1 MKNYE
6 LVYVLRP
13 TLDDEAKTAVLD
25 KVKAIIET
33 SGEVE
38 KVDEW
43 GARRLAYEI
52 QKLNE
57 GFYVLVNFKASTDI
71 PKELDRNLKISDS
84 VIRHMIINLDEK

>member
-13 TLDDEAKTAVLD
+13 AIEDDAKEAVLD

-38 KVDEW
+38 KVDVW
-43 GARRLAYEI
+43 GVKKLAYEI
-52 QKLNE
+52 QKLRE
-57 GFYVLVNFKASTDI
+57 GYYVLVSFKATVDV
-71 PKELDRNLKISDS
+71 PKELDRNLKINDN
-84 VIRHMIINLDEK
+84 VIRHMVVNLDEN

>member
-6 LVYVLRP
+6 LIYVLRP
-13 TLDDEAKTAVLD
+13 NLDDESKTAVLD

-38 KVDEW
+38 KVDVW
-43 GARRLAYEI
+43 GVRRLAYEI

-57 GFYVLVNFKASTDI
+57 GFYVLVNFKASTDL

-84 VIRHMIINLDEK
+84 VIRHMIVNQDEK

>member
-38 KVDEW
+38 KFDVW

>member
-6 LVYVLRP
+6 LIYVLRP
-13 TLDDEAKTAVLD
+13 NLDDESKTAVLD

-38 KVDEW
+38 KVDVW
-43 GARRLAYEI
+43 GVRKLAYEI
-52 QKLNE
+52 QKLND
-57 GFYVLVNFKASTDI
+57 GFYVLVNFKASTDL

-84 VIRHMIINLDEK
+84 VIRHMIVNLDEK

>member
-6 LVYVLRP
+6 LIYVLRP
-13 TLDDEAKTAVLD
+13 NLDDEAKTVVLD

-38 KVDEW
+38 KVDVW
-43 GARRLAYEI
+43 GVRRLAYEI

-57 GFYVLVNFKASTDI
+57 GFYVLVNFKASTEL

>member
-13 TLDDEAKTAVLD
+13 TLDDEAKTAVLE

-38 KVDEW
+38 VPVQLL
-43 GARRLAYEI
+43 GLAEGVKAGG
-52 QKLNE
+52 KLSLE
-57 GFYVLVNFKASTDI
+57 TRKLKGFVHL
-71 PKELDRNLKISDS
+71 
-84 VIRHMIINLDEK
+84 IRGPGSSN

>member
-6 LVYVLRP
+6 LIYVLRSN
-13 TLDDEAKTAVLD
+13 LDDESKTAVLD

-38 KVDEW
+38 KVDVW
-43 GARRLAYEI
+43 GVRKLAYEI
-52 QKLNE
+52 QKLSE
-57 GFYVLVNFKASTDI
+57 GFYVLVNFKASTDL

-84 VIRHMIINLDEK
+84 VIRHMIVNLDEK

>member
-6 LVYVLRP
+6 LIYVLRP
-13 TLDDEAKTAVLD
+13 NLDDESKTAVLD

-38 KVDEW
+38 KVDVW
-43 GARRLAYEI
+43 GVRKLAYEI

-57 GFYVLVNFKASTDI
+57 GFYVLVNFKASTDL

-84 VIRHMIINLDEK
+84 VIRHMIVNLDEK